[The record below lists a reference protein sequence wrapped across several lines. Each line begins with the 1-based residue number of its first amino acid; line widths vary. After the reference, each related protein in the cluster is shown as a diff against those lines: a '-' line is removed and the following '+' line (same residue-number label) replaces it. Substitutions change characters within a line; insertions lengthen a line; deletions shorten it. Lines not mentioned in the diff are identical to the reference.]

1 MPWNRPIHEVSFVA
15 FDLEATGLTPMVDT
29 VTEVGAVRFRI
40 TRDGTVKQGPV
51 MALQFHLQPDV
62 FAGASL
68 AACMG
73 ISILNPFA
81 TLVHHQIECV
91 YRLMRSHLENN
102 SSIVFSVRF

>member
-51 MALQFHLQPDV
+51 ME
-62 FAGASL
+62 SL
-68 AACMG
+68 VCPGREIPSRVSELTG
-73 ISILNPFA
+73 IDDAMVRDAP
-81 TLVHHQIECV
+81 TLEELWP
-91 YRLMRSHLENN
+91 RWN
-102 SSIVFSVRF
+102 